1 MGRFFNTAP
10 AQFVEDFLY
19 KPNYELIGKVI
30 EQKQKEYDTL
40 LQQLSLFGDLN
51 VEHLNGPD
59 DVENL
64 NKIKDYYNNQAN
76 DLAEAIKN
84 NKLNAQSYTKNIQA
98 LANELKKDMSEG
110 DLSRIRNSALAA
122 KAWEEDN
129 KNMKD
134 KHPELFQTARNKFM
148 SDYLQNGGNSLDR
161 GWSGFELINPMDWE
175 KLNKSM
181 ADIKAQIRKSD
192 IDSQSGFYIVK
203 NGNKTEYLDPNRL
216 DHYALSIIMQDPAN
230 MMALQQ
236 AQRLGMGQ
244 YFDKDG
250 RLDWNAP
257 GFAGIREANKARAY
271 SNTEV
276 SRGLKSDPVALHFD
290 NREWE
295 KYKMSLSAQK
305 EQKEKADKLYEK
317 ARETI
322 TDPNKGK
329 EEKKAAE
336 QYIKYYEGYSD
347 TKNIKPKAY
356 KSLEDIADN
365 INSPSDQYVGDT
377 FIRGLEEVIRA
388 QDSSPIMKNIVA
400 LAKGRIEQRM
410 AKGENLTKK
419 TIEEEFN
426 RADKYFGS
434 PYTKHNAKKSLVQY
448 DNKIYHY
455 PPDGGRVV
463 MSPEGDKIMN
473 NKNLTTTQKVQ
484 KLKKLFGDKSTE
496 GYKSVLNYISNNQEN
511 LFRDKNWY
519 EAGIDTNKNTV
530 PYNTM
535 NNYRITV
542 QEFTPNPVNA
552 KVFEADLM
560 KDNNLL
566 RNLQFDDGSAIEADE
581 KPIRTYLLNG
591 SGKSKSKP
599 SIAVEFQNKKGKIRT
614 GYLTI
619 SNNQDPVNNLLFQ
632 HLVRM
637 NDKEYLRLDELGNLS
652 RYVTNYMSSNSSQN
666 RLAPEIRNLFG
677 LDDTLTDNRNGKFT
691 ITYMDGNKRE
701 SLEGDLNSII
711 MAVKEYKKANGK

>member
-1 MGRFFNTAP
+1 
-10 AQFVEDFLY
+10 
-19 KPNYELIGKVI
+19 
-30 EQKQKEYDTL
+30 
-40 LQQLSLFGDLN
+40 
-51 VEHLNGPD
+51 
-59 DVENL
+59 
-64 NKIKDYYNNQAN
+64 
-76 DLAEAIKN
+76 
-84 NKLNAQSYTKNIQA
+84 
-98 LANELKKDMSEG
+98 
-110 DLSRIRNSALAA
+110 
-122 KAWEEDN
+122 
-129 KNMKD
+129 
-134 KHPELFQTARNKFM
+134 
-148 SDYLQNGGNSLDR
+148 
-161 GWSGFELINPMDWE
+161 
-175 KLNKSM
+175 
-181 ADIKAQIRKSD
+181 
-192 IDSQSGFYIVK
+192 
-203 NGNKTEYLDPNRL
+203 
-216 DHYALSIIMQDPAN
+216 
-230 MMALQQ
+230 
-236 AQRLGMGQ
+236 
-244 YFDKDG
+244 
-250 RLDWNAP
+250 
-257 GFAGIREANKARAY
+257 
-271 SNTEV
+271 
-276 SRGLKSDPVALHFD
+276 
-290 NREWE
+290 
-295 KYKMSLSAQK
+295 
-305 EQKEKADKLYEK
+305 
-317 ARETI
+317 
-322 TDPNKGK
+322 
-329 EEKKAAE
+329 
-336 QYIKYYEGYSD
+336 
-347 TKNIKPKAY
+347 
-356 KSLEDIADN
+356 
-365 INSPSDQYVGDT
+365 
-377 FIRGLEEVIRA
+377 
-388 QDSSPIMKNIVA
+388 
-400 LAKGRIEQRM
+400 
-410 AKGENLTKK
+410 
-419 TIEEEFN
+419 
-426 RADKYFGS
+426 
-434 PYTKHNAKKSLVQY
+434 
-448 DNKIYHY
+448 
-455 PPDGGRVV
+455 